1 MRIDIRAAKCF
12 VRLQAEEFRPLV
24 DFLTAMRD
32 EKLASL
38 VKATDVVMIHRLQG
52 QVSQIDELL
61 ITVRD
66 SRAITEKLGG

>member
-1 MRIDIRAAKCF
+1 
-12 VRLQAEEFRPLV
+12 
-24 DFLTAMRD
+24 
-32 EKLASL
+32 L